1 MTDESFIRRQTE
13 ISEQSSPPRRRVSPW
28 TVWVYG
34 LPALALLL
42 GVMHAFGAGPFQP
55 LTKTLASESQL
66 EQQIVNLKEETQALE
81 EEVES
86 LMPGNFGI
94 EKHAREQL
102 FWSKPGEIVVHLPDK
117 Q

>member
-1 MTDESFIRRQTE
+1 MTDESFIRRQIE
-13 ISEQSSPPRRRVSPW
+13 VREQSGPARKPLSPW

-34 LPALALLL
+34 LPILALVL
-42 GVMHAFGAGPFQP
+42 GVMHAMGGGPFQP
-55 LTKTLASESQL
+55 LTKTLASESEF
-66 EQQIVNLKEETQALE
+66 EQEIVDLKEETQALQ

-102 FWSKPGEIVVHLPDK
+102 FWSKPGEIVVHIPDK